1 MKRVPPPHPAPH
13 APAFALP
20 PGSCD
25 AHVHVYG
32 PAARFPYAPERRYD
46 PPDAPIET
54 LQRLHRHLGVDRA
67 VLVQATV
74 HGTDNRAMLDAISR
88 DPSRY
93 RGVAL
98 AADDADSKELE
109 ALHAGGVRGLRYNFM
124 PHLGPSAD
132 LDAVMR
138 MAHRIAGLG
147 WHVQLHAHAE
157 DLASMQDFLHALP
170 VPFVIDHMGR
180 VMAER
185 GLGQPALASLLRVLE
200 HPRAWIKLSGPERL
214 SAALSRSTPP
224 YADVV
229 PIARRILDVAGDR
242 AVWGLDWPHPNVRE
256 VPDDGDLIDILP
268 SYGDAETL
276 RRLLVENPARLYFGP

>member
-1 MKRVPPPHPAPH
+1 
-13 APAFALP
+13 
-20 PGSCD
+20 
-25 AHVHVYG
+25 
-32 PAARFPYAPERRYD
+32 
-46 PPDAPIET
+46 
-54 LQRLHRHLGVDRA
+54 
-67 VLVQATV
+67 
-74 HGTDNRAMLDAISR
+74 
-88 DPSRY
+88 
-93 RGVAL
+93 
-98 AADDADSKELE
+98 
-109 ALHAGGVRGLRYNFM
+109 
-124 PHLGPSAD
+124 
-132 LDAVMR
+132 
-138 MAHRIAGLG
+138 
-147 WHVQLHAHAE
+147 
-157 DLASMQDFLHALP
+157 
-170 VPFVIDHMGR
+170 
-180 VMAER
+180 MAER